1 MSITVVIS
9 AQVSDF
15 DFWRSKFDGLED
27 QRIAAGIN
35 AKAYRNQDEPN
46 TSYVIGTAPSKE
58 IFIEFFTSPDRQ
70 AIQDSGVITSQP
82 EIVFLEECCSIFATY
97 FQQDW

>member
-15 DFWRSKFDGLED
+15 DLWRSKFDGLED

-35 AKAYRNQDEPN
+35 AKAYRNRDEPN

-82 EIVFLEECCSIFATY
+82 EIVFLEEC
-97 FQQDW
+97 

>member
-15 DFWRSKFDGLED
+15 DLWRSKFDGLED

-35 AKAYRNQDEPN
+35 AKAHRNPDEPN

-58 IFIEFFTSPDRQ
+58 IIIEFFTSPDRQ

-82 EIVFLEECCSIFATY
+82 EIVFLEEC
-97 FQQDW
+97 

>member
-15 DFWRSKFDGLED
+15 DLWRSKFDGLED

-35 AKAYRNQDEPN
+35 AKAYCNPDEPN

-82 EIVFLEECCSIFATY
+82 EIVFLQEC
-97 FQQDW
+97 

>member
-15 DFWRSKFDGLED
+15 DLWRSKFDGLED

-35 AKAYRNQDEPN
+35 AKAYRNPDEPN

-70 AIQDSGVITSQP
+70 SIQDSGVMTSQP
-82 EIVFLEECCSIFATY
+82 ETVCLEEC
-97 FQQDW
+97 

>member
-15 DFWRSKFDGLED
+15 DLWKSKFDELED
-27 QRIAAGIN
+27 QRIVTGIN
-35 AKAYRNQDEPN
+35 ARAYRNPDKPK

-58 IFIEFFTSPDRQ
+58 AFIEFFTSPDRQ
-70 AIQDSGVITSQP
+70 AIQDSGVITSPP
-82 EIVFLEECCSIFATY
+82 EIIFLEEC
-97 FQQDW
+97 

>member
-15 DFWRSKFDGLED
+15 DLWKSKFDGLED
-27 QRIAAGIN
+27 QRIATGIN
-35 AKAYRNQDEPN
+35 ARAYRNPDKPN

-58 IFIEFFTSPDRQ
+58 IFVEFFTSPDRQ
-70 AIQDSGVITSQP
+70 AIQDSGVITSPP
-82 EIVFLEECCSIFATY
+82 EIVFLEEC
-97 FQQDW
+97 

>member
-15 DFWRSKFDGLED
+15 DLWRSKFDGLED

-35 AKAYRNQDEPN
+35 AKAYRKPDEPN

-82 EIVFLEECCSIFATY
+82 EIVFLEEC
-97 FQQDW
+97 

>member
-9 AQVSDF
+9 AKVSDF
-15 DFWRSKFDGLED
+15 DLWRSKFDGLED

-35 AKAYRNQDEPN
+35 AKAYCNPDEPN

-82 EIVFLEECCSIFATY
+82 EIVFLEEC
-97 FQQDW
+97 

>member
-9 AQVSDF
+9 AKVSDF
-15 DFWRSKFDGLED
+15 DLWRSKFDGLEN

-35 AKAYRNQDEPN
+35 AKAYRNPDEPN

-82 EIVFLEECCSIFATY
+82 EIVFLEEC
-97 FQQDW
+97 